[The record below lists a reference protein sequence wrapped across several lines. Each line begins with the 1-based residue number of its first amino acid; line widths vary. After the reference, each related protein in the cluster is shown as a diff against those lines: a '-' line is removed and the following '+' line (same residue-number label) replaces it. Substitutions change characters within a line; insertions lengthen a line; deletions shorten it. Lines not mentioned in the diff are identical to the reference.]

1 MAVNVGPAHRLQPV
15 ATVPG
20 AANLFNRFARRRG
33 RRLQAQEEEEKKR
46 KRREKKIA
54 AKKKK
59 KSQLQGRGGEV
70 GVWEGQR
77 LSRRTQG
84 ERDGLVVGGGGG
96 VDGSDRGK

>member
-46 KRREKKIA
+46 KRREKKNSQQKR
-54 AKKKK
+54 KKNRSCKVEEEK
-59 KSQLQGRGGEV
+59 LGFGRA
-70 GVWEGQR
+70 
-77 LSRRTQG
+77 
-84 ERDGLVVGGGGG
+84 
-96 VDGSDRGK
+96 SD